1 MISASVIPSKRLRL
15 WLLSGGAGNSI
26 IASPTTTA
34 DGTLWRSG
42 VQSITRHRWIE
53 IAEWLCNAMFLP
65 RLDKLPRLQ
74 KLVVHLVRRFRRS
87 LVFVVGPAPLPS
99 VEKVIANL
107 GSARIAIASQTS
119 RDLSGQIRDPFTL
132 TFCYIGLQKSRRQF
146 KLLGETGIDF
156 LSLSDI
162 SHALD
167 AISIGALETLREMGG
182 QNASRAR

>member
-1 MISASVIPSKRLRL
+1 MVHFGGLVSSRLLDIGGSKSPNGCAMRCFFRV
-15 WLLSGGAGNSI
+15 STNYHVSKNS
-26 IASPTTTA
+26 
-34 DGTLWRSG
+34 
-42 VQSITRHRWIE
+42 
-53 IAEWLCNAMFLP
+53 
-65 RLDKLPRLQ
+65 
-74 KLVVHLVRRFRRS
+74 VVHLVRRFRRS

-107 GSARIAIASQTS
+107 GSARIAIPSQTS